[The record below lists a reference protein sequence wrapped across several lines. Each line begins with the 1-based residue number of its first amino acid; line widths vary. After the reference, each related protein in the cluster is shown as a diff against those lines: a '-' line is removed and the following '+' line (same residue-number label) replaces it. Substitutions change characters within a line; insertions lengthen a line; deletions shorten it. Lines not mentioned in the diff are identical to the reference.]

1 MVKLILLKKE
11 LCHYC
16 KKFKA
21 SHNFDALKKKLESD
35 TETSDIKIIEYEI
48 QKDIKDIEVEIS
60 TALSS
65 GKIVGVPTLCLFYS
79 VENWEIIDIDAWI
92 DENNNI
98 RDIDKILNNIKDT
111 LVKLKNSS
119 SSKID
124 VPPKNVI
131 ILADLSKKKKY
142 IKYKT
147 KYLQLKNKYL
157 QQK

>member
-1 MVKLILLKKE
+1 MVKLILFKKE
-11 LCHYC
+11 FCNHC

-21 SHNFDALKKKLESD
+21 SQNFDALKKKLESD
-35 TETSDIKIIEYEI
+35 TETTDIKIFEYDT
-48 QKDIKDIEVEIS
+48 QKDIEGIEVEIS

-65 GKIVGVPTLCLFYS
+65 GKIDGVPTLCLFYS
-79 VENWEIIDIDAWI
+79 VENWEIIDIEAWI
-92 DENNNI
+92 DINNNK

-124 VPPKNVI
+124 DPPKNVI
-131 ILADLSKKKKY
+131 RLADLSNKKKY

-157 QQK
+157 Q